1 MYVDK
6 YQNNIYAIAFSTF
19 IQDVRVITNLYR
31 GSTKMARKRTES
43 ERLRDNMPERE
54 KRFERL
60 RDNLSKG
67 GKVSKREPTSE

>member
-1 MYVDK
+1 MV
-6 YQNNIYAIAFSTF
+6 
-19 IQDVRVITNLYR
+19 
-31 GSTKMARKRTES
+31 RKRTES

-67 GKVSKREPTSE
+67 GKVSKRAWGCYINDVNKKQKIISSLVL